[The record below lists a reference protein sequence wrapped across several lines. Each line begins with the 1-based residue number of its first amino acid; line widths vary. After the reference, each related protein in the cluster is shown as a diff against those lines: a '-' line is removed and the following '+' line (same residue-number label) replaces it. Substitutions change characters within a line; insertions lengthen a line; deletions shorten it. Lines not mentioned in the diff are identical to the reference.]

1 MSEIG
6 ITRARALS
14 AEEISRFHEDGAAV
28 LRGVLDS
35 SWITRMQT
43 AVDRSLAAPGE
54 AAIEYT
60 PKDKQ
65 GRYLGD
71 FFMWIR
77 DAEFRALMMDSPLP
91 EVAAQIMSAN
101 EVHFLYDQLLVKEPM
116 TEEETPWHQDL
127 PYWPV
132 RGYDV
137 MSCWVPFDPV
147 TIESGAV
154 HYIKGSHQWG
164 RMFRPQPFSSQS
176 TTNTTYASSDFE
188 SMPDIAPTL
197 DDYELLAWKMEPG
210 DILIHH
216 SLTVHWAPGNLTEG
230 RRRGLALRYTGDDA
244 SYDSR
249 PGTFVWFPTMTSIKE
264 QITLGDGAPMGGPVF
279 PKVWPR

>member
-91 EVAAQIMSAN
+91 EVAAH
-101 EVHFLYDQLLVKEPM
+101 EVERPENVGHEGAALCGVEAL
-116 TEEETPWHQDL
+116 
-127 PYWPV
+127 
-132 RGYDV
+132 DV
-137 MSCWVPFDPV
+137 S
-147 TIESGAV
+147 SLGAR
-154 HYIKGSHQWG
+154 H
-164 RMFRPQPFSSQS
+164 
-176 TTNTTYASSDFE
+176 
-188 SMPDIAPTL
+188 
-197 DDYELLAWKMEPG
+197 ELL
-210 DILIHH
+210 D
-216 SLTVHWAPGNLTEG
+216 APPCVGEE
-230 RRRGLALRYTGDDA
+230 AAAD
-244 SYDSR
+244 
-249 PGTFVWFPTMTSIKE
+249 V
-264 QITLGDGAPMGGPVF
+264 DGAPQARRRRPGGDEDAVDALAAPVG
-279 PKVWPR
+279 